1 MFDGKPILLLA
12 CGALAREI
20 KEVQRLGGWEH
31 VVLECLP
38 AQLHNTPK
46 KIPGA
51 VRARLEEARDQYS
64 KVFVGYADCGTGG
77 QLDAVLDEYGAE
89 RIPGAHC
96 YEFFAGSRPFAEFS
110 EAELGTFY
118 LTDFLVRH
126 FESLVYRGLGLDRH
140 PELLPMYF
148 GNYKRLLYLAQ
159 TESEEL
165 QTLAREYAQ
174 RLGLEYHHHFTG
186 LAPFEQAL
194 AGAH

>member
-1 MFDGKPILLLA
+1 MSKGKPVLLLA

-20 KEVQRLGGWEH
+20 IEVQRIGGWEH

-38 AQLHNTPK
+38 AQLHNTPE

-51 VRARLEEARDQYS
+51 VRAKLEESRDQYS

-96 YEFFAGSRPFAEFS
+96 YEFFAGPRPFAEFS

-186 LAPFEQAL
+186 LAPIEQAL